1 MQRIISLLKAML
13 QGGLLVVL
21 PTLLFIMLIGQVVSL
36 LVAMVGPIA
45 DLFPEDLF
53 AHAKFPLILAFKP
66 ALLVSEGNQREF
78 VYVIEDHGNGDL
90 TILKP
95 WAPTAFSGS
104 VRIVPK
110 EQVQSMDISLA
121 EVTMVLN
128 HLGMGAQK
136 LIGASNRIRK

>member
-1 MQRIISLLKAML
+1 MQRIISLVKTML
-13 QGGLLVVL
+13 EGGLLVVL
-21 PTLLFIMLIGQVVSL
+21 PTLLFI
-36 LVAMVGPIA
+36 
-45 DLFPEDLF
+45 
-53 AHAKFPLILAFKP
+53 K
-66 ALLVSEGNQREF
+66 F
-78 VYVIEDHGNGDL
+78 VYVIEDRRNGDL

>member
-1 MQRIISLLKAML
+1 MMMVKSIICRRLWLTVVPLVLLCCACTAIGPPTVVRDRFVKTL
-13 QGGLLVVL
+13 SGGLL
-21 PTLLFIMLIGQVVSL
+21 GSDQSY
-36 LVAMVGPIA
+36 
-45 DLFPEDLF
+45 
-53 AHAKFPLILAFKP
+53 AFKP

-104 VRIVPK
+104 VKIVPK

-121 EVTMVLN
+121 EATMVLN
-128 HLGMGAQK
+128 HPGMGAQE